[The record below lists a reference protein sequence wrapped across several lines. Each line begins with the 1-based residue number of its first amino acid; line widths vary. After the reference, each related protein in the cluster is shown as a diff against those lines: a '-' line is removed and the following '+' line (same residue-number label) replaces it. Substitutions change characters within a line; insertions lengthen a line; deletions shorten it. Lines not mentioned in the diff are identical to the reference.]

1 MGNNY
6 SIKKIN
12 FEDVQ
17 YVIKNNE
24 MFMLINTLCH
34 EEQKCLI
41 YNTSDVKKEEEL
53 INQFIKI
60 GNYNVKIVIYGKNC
74 NDEYVY
80 KKEEQLRK
88 LGFNNTFIY
97 SGGLFEWLMLQ
108 DIYGNLEF
116 PTTSY
121 DLDILKY
128 KPNKILDLKFI
139 EF

>member
-24 MFMLINTLCH
+24 MFMLINTLSH

-128 KPNKILDLKFI
+128 KPNKILDLKYI

>member
-24 MFMLINTLCH
+24 MFMLINTLSH

-53 INQFIKI
+53 INQFIKL
-60 GNYNVKIVIYGKNC
+60 GNYNVKLVIYGKNC
-74 NDEYVY
+74 NDEHIY

-97 SGGLFEWLMLQ
+97 VGGLFEWLMLQ
-108 DIYGNLEF
+108 DIYGNSEF

-128 KPNKILDLKFI
+128 KPNKILDLKYI